1 MDLEARRGR
10 VAAGRNVTEGAGDRK
25 RRIGRRRA
33 RRNRRGSSGGRPV
46 ERLTKHRV
54 AEILIW
60 TARSGRTFQQV
71 WPHRERDA
79 WRRSDR
85 HGRVQRIAG
94 LQLPPASRIPAGCA

>member
-46 ERLTKHRV
+46 ERLTKRGV
-54 AEILIW
+54 AEILIG
-60 TARSGRTFQQV
+60 TARSGGTVQQV
-71 WPHRERDA
+71 GSHRERDA
-79 WRRSDR
+79 WCRSDR
-85 HGRVQRIAG
+85 HGGV
-94 LQLPPASRIPAGCA
+94 

>member
-46 ERLTKHRV
+46 ERLAQHWV
-54 AEILIW
+54 AEILIG
-60 TARSGRTFQQV
+60 TARPGSTVQQV
-71 WPHRERDA
+71 WSHRERDT
-79 WRRSDR
+79 WRRSDGHR
-85 HGRVQRIAG
+85 RVQRIT
-94 LQLPPASRIPAGCA
+94 